1 MSEDRGAVTVSD
13 RPSTGFR
20 RVGHKGADLIAPGNT
35 IESFIAAVEAGV
47 EMVEFDV
54 LRTRDGQLIVAHDYE
69 EAAARQPL
77 RLTEVLDAFC
87 DPPLDEI
94 EFDCDLKL
102 PGREGELAGAIVA
115 RDLLDRAMVSTME
128 QSSLRKLAG
137 IEPDLRLGWTFPKT
151 RRDWTRYGWARAG
164 VRAGLAAM
172 RRRMPAL
179 LIEKAPELGVD
190 AVWLYH
196 ELVTERVVDAAESV
210 DVELIAWTVDVPER
224 IWDLVSLGVHGICTN
239 DPRLFHHPPEAP
251 GEDVETSKGAEK
263 APEDELSEDRAKPS
277 WRERWRAKRDARA
290 TDREAK
296 KAAKRADRAA
306 KKESD

>member
-1 MSEDRGAVTVSD
+1 MAEDRGAVTVSD

-35 IESFIAAVEAGV
+35 IDSFIAAVEAGV

-69 EAAARQPL
+69 EAATRQPL
-77 RLTEVLDAFC
+77 GLTDVLDAFC
-87 DPPLDEI
+87 DPPLDEV

-179 LIEKAPELGVD
+179 LLEKAPELGVD

-196 ELVTERVVDAAESV
+196 ELVTDRVVEAAESV
-210 DVELIAWTVDVPER
+210 DVELIAWTVDRPER

-251 GEDVETSKGAEK
+251 GEDAETSK
-263 APEDELSEDRAKPS
+263 PEPS
-277 WRERWRAKRDARA
+277 WRERMRTKREEKRAEK
-290 TDREAK
+290 EAK
-296 KAAKRADRAA
+296 KAARRAEKAA
-306 KKESD
+306 KKG